1 MRHLCLLR
9 VWLLQ
14 NVLCCSWCLHLKC
27 VLNLHPRHFCTLFS
41 IFCRG
46 VGVSWEDGGW
56 VKKGAC
62 VAHPLLGGSRGMLS
76 KTAPLPPLL
85 LPLGLLSY
93 RTSFMSKYQVLC
105 YCSLAKPGPHTKSK
119 ILVSQD
125 RYGIVFM
132 HGQNVMADISA
143 RSQSFHFGF
152 CPCILI
158 LGHCL
163 VSQP

>member
-1 MRHLCLLR
+1 MGGELR
-9 VWLLQ
+9 
-14 NVLCCSWCLHLKC
+14 
-27 VLNLHPRHFCTLFS
+27 
-41 IFCRG
+41 RG
-46 VGVSWEDGGW
+46 RAQHTPFQGGL
-56 VKKGAC
+56 GAC
-62 VAHPLLGGSRGMLS
+62 FQKLP
-76 KTAPLPPLL
+76 PCPPLL

-163 VSQP
+163 VSQPQQQPSLHAVTPSSNHLTTMHQLDIGWYTAIQIMDTVIQAKQLLCLTVG